1 MREEPKP
8 GEFYRHFKNKLYQIV
23 AVATHSETREKLV
36 IYQALYGEYG
46 VYARPI
52 DMFMSEVDKEKYP
65 DVKQKYRFE
74 RIEDIAKIS
83 KLDDLSYS
91 NVVEQDKRTK
101 EESVSSESLG
111 KNEKDNEKTDSDT
124 DFGKG
129 YFIEFL
135 EADDLNTKKE
145 ILIANRELI
154 SERELDTIYEIYG
167 LKRRKIDRDLDIADL
182 IGYFDMQQ
190 QYEGKRL
197 RK

>member
-46 VYARPI
+46 VYARPM

-74 RIEDIAKIS
+74 RIEDMS
-83 KLDDLSYS
+83 KESKSDKSSDSK
-91 NVVEQDKRTK
+91 VIEQDKKLK
-101 EESVSSESLG
+101 EDSVS
-111 KNEKDNEKTDSDT
+111 NENTLKMDKDA

-135 EADDLNTKKE
+135 EADDLSTKKE

-154 SERELDTIYEIYG
+154 TERELDTIYEIYG

>member
-46 VYARPI
+46 VYARPF

-83 KLDDLSYS
+83 KLDDSSYS

-111 KNEKDNEKTDSDT
+111 KNEKDNEKADSDA

-154 SERELDTIYEIYG
+154 TERELDTIYEIYG

>member
-46 VYARPI
+46 VYARPM

-74 RIEDIAKIS
+74 RIEDIAKES
-83 KLDDLSYS
+83 KLDKLSDS
-91 NVVEQDKRTK
+91 KVIEQDKKLK
-101 EESVSSESLG
+101 EDSVS
-111 KNEKDNEKTDSDT
+111 NDNTLKTDKDA

-135 EADDLNTKKE
+135 EADDLSTKKE

>member
-46 VYARPI
+46 VYARPM

-74 RIEDIAKIS
+74 RIEDIAKAS
-83 KLDDLSYS
+83 KSDKLSDS
-91 NVVEQDKRTK
+91 KVIEQDKKLK
-101 EESVSSESLG
+101 EDSVS
-111 KNEKDNEKTDSDT
+111 NDNTLKTDKDA

-135 EADDLNTKKE
+135 EADDLSTKKE

-167 LKRRKIDRDLDIADL
+167 LKRRKIDRDVDIADL

>member
-46 VYARPI
+46 VYARPM

-74 RIEDIAKIS
+74 RIEDMS
-83 KLDDLSYS
+83 KESKSDKSSDSK
-91 NVVEQDKRTK
+91 VIEQDKKLK
-101 EESVSSESLG
+101 EDSVS
-111 KNEKDNEKTDSDT
+111 NENTLKMDKDT

-135 EADDLNTKKE
+135 EADDLSTKKE

>member
-23 AVATHSETREKLV
+23 AVAIHSETREKLV

>member
-23 AVATHSETREKLV
+23 AVATHSESKEQLV

-46 VYARPI
+46 VYARPL

-74 RIEDIAKIS
+74 RIEDMS
-83 KLDDLSYS
+83 KESKSDKSLDSE
-91 NVVEQDKRTK
+91 VIEQDKKLK
-101 EESVSSESLG
+101 EDSIS
-111 KNEKDNEKTDSDT
+111 NENTLKADKDSD
-124 DFGKG
+124 FVKG

-135 EADDLNTKKE
+135 EADDLSTKKE

>member
-8 GEFYRHFKNKLYQIV
+8 GEFYRHFKNKFYQIV

-46 VYARPI
+46 VYARPM

-74 RIEDIAKIS
+74 RIEDITKES
-83 KLDDLSYS
+83 KSDKLSDS
-91 NVVEQDKRTK
+91 KVIEQDKKLK
-101 EESVSSESLG
+101 EDSVS
-111 KNEKDNEKTDSDT
+111 NDNTLKTDKDA

-135 EADDLNTKKE
+135 EADDLSTKKE

>member
-46 VYARPI
+46 VYARPL

-74 RIEDIAKIS
+74 IIEDIAKIS
-83 KLDDLSYS
+83 KLDDSSYS

-111 KNEKDNEKTDSDT
+111 KNEKDNEKADKDT